1 MSEQKLTVYQKLQKV
16 LATGSV
22 QSLSTSSN
30 SYNIQQQHQPN
41 DIVDIA
47 RSPQEKD
54 FKILQAKQQKLMAR
68 QWYRAQQDI
77 NNQSLAGLNNVRL
90 MYRDVDLMDTMPE
103 IATAMDIVSEEA
115 CLSFDTEIKLLDGTI
130 KTIEDIYKDELKN
143 FWVYSVDE
151 NGKPKPS
158 LVQSAIYK
166 GKKEVYE
173 IVLDD
178 LTTIKCTPNHKW
190 LLSSNEWVE
199 TSDLKVGDSL
209 MSIYNKLDYKGY
221 EKIKSTIEDKF
232 THTHIIVAENI
243 HYDTKLSLINNNI
256 NKQKIV
262 VHHSSFNKLNNDP
275 NYLVYMYWN
284 EHQKLHCDLNKK
296 RWENEDFSNKMRAI
310 FSETVQRT
318 WKNKGD
324 VIKSKLKEVW
334 VKRKENL
341 SKEEIKKIYGRC
353 KENNGMFGVHRYG
366 KTNPHFDKSK
376 NQLTDVSENEIIETI
391 INNRERNVSKVIQE
405 KFNLS
410 PHSVRTLKTKLC
422 KKYNITEIQQLK
434 YIFLFPKLKKYC
446 QNNPN
451 VKNVDVYKHF
461 NITEIQLK
469 YFMNFFGYKTF
480 GDFKQQLFNHKVIS
494 IKKLN
499 RKIKVY
505 DLKNSSC
512 NKAFGVKCNNGLII
526 SHNCY
531 IGESGS
537 LINISS
543 GSERVKG
550 ILQDLFVNRLSVNT
564 TLPMLTRSM
573 IKYGNAFWLLHTD
586 AQLGVL
592 GWKELP
598 VYEIE
603 RYENGMDYP
612 YKSGY
617 AINNRNIDDHKD
629 ETRFVWLGQQ
639 QSTEYRNWQIAH
651 FRLLYDSS
659 MLPYGVS
666 FLHKARR
673 HYRMLSMMEDMMFIY
688 RLDRS
693 VERRV
698 FKINVG
704 AIDEADVPAYVQ
716 EIANNFKRTPIIDP
730 MTGQIDMRK
739 NIMPVWKKTPIP
751 LLDGR
756 TITIEDLAREYENG
770 KTNYVY
776 SIQDD
781 TLKVVPGKVVWC
793 GKNYTA
799 NNMIKIT
806 LDDDSF
812 MVMAPEHEVVM
823 RDGSKKRADKL
834 NVGESVMPFYV
845 NVDKTSPKRM
855 ERYEKIYNPNSGKYE
870 YTHRLI
876 ADEVIKGDNS
886 YNTVHHKDYNKY
898 NNEPT
903 NLLWCDFYEHHKMH
917 SEVAKMN
924 WSNAEK
930 RLRTSKKISESK
942 KKFYQEHPMSKEE
955 KNKRSETMKKLHQS
969 GKMPKSNPKG
979 VIKWAKSAEGRK
991 MSSMTSKKN
1000 KIYERFF
1007 LPYNNSPLHTE
1018 HNAIRSLA
1026 MTEFWKD
1033 NERSKVA
1040 KDKMTIKFDNF
1051 IWDELRN
1058 AILKGIIYN
1067 RKTMLEYINVILIEH
1082 LLDINTNE
1090 RLHKKQKISRNVLQ
1104 TRLSEKGFNTITSYI
1119 SSIKKNHKIK
1129 KIEIIGGD
1137 DVYCMTVVGLNGE
1150 EDRHNFALRTF
1161 NQDESWNE
1169 NGCFVS
1175 NCQTNDYF
1183 IPVREDGAA
1192 SPIENLAAGQNLTA
1206 MDDIKYVQNKI
1217 VTALRVPKSFLN
1229 FEEAAGD
1236 GKNLSLLDVR
1246 FMRTVNRIQQ
1256 ALLLELNKIATIH
1269 LLMLGFTDDLT
1280 NFTLEMANPSSQAE
1294 MLELE
1299 NLAKKVTTA
1308 KDAVSDPGGGMPLAS
1323 MTWAWRHIFK
1333 WSDKE
1338 IQQNLEEIRLETALA
1353 AELQKTMQIIKKTHL
1368 FDPVDNIYGEPG
1380 ADYSDNGNQMDDE
1393 DGGMGGG
1400 SGMGGGMPMGGDMDF
1415 GDDMDGVEMGAE
1427 GDMDMDAAVGED
1439 AAINGQEPPMGDA
1452 EGGGAPNLGEMV
1464 TNSLK
1469 KKTLNEIIKRKEHL
1483 QSQRKKNQESVFER
1497 YMRTITKGSKDKK
1510 PQPRQIYDKA
1520 FFMNEELNDMVSKL
1534 IKIKPTSL
1542 ND

>member
-16 LATGSV
+16 LAAGSV
-22 QSLSTSSN
+22 QSLSSSSN

-77 NNQSLAGLNNVRL
+77 NNQSLAGLNDVRL
-90 MYRDVDLMDTMPE
+90 MLRDVDLMDTMPE

-115 CLSFDTEIKLLDGTI
+115 
-130 KTIEDIYKDELKN
+130 
-143 FWVYSVDE
+143 
-151 NGKPKPS
+151 
-158 LVQSAIYK
+158 
-166 GKKEVYE
+166 
-173 IVLDD
+173 
-178 LTTIKCTPNHKW
+178 
-190 LLSSNEWVE
+190 
-199 TSDLKVGDSL
+199 
-209 MSIYNKLDYKGY
+209 
-221 EKIKSTIEDKF
+221 
-232 THTHIIVAENI
+232 
-243 HYDTKLSLINNNI
+243 
-256 NKQKIV
+256 
-262 VHHSSFNKLNNDP
+262 
-275 NYLVYMYWN
+275 
-284 EHQKLHCDLNKK
+284 
-296 RWENEDFSNKMRAI
+296 
-310 FSETVQRT
+310 
-318 WKNKGD
+318 
-324 VIKSKLKEVW
+324 
-334 VKRKENL
+334 
-341 SKEEIKKIYGRC
+341 
-353 KENNGMFGVHRYG
+353 
-366 KTNPHFDKSK
+366 
-376 NQLTDVSENEIIETI
+376 
-391 INNRERNVSKVIQE
+391 
-405 KFNLS
+405 
-410 PHSVRTLKTKLC
+410 
-422 KKYNITEIQQLK
+422 
-434 YIFLFPKLKKYC
+434 
-446 QNNPN
+446 
-451 VKNVDVYKHF
+451 
-461 NITEIQLK
+461 
-469 YFMNFFGYKTF
+469 
-480 GDFKQQLFNHKVIS
+480 
-494 IKKLN
+494 
-499 RKIKVY
+499 
-505 DLKNSSC
+505 
-512 NKAFGVKCNNGLII
+512 
-526 SHNCY
+526 CY

-573 IKYGNAFWLLHTD
+573 VKYGNAFWLLHTD
-586 AQLGVL
+586 AELGVV

-617 AINNRNIDDHKD
+617 AINNRNIDEHKD

-639 QSTEYRNWQIAH
+639 QATEYRNWQIAH

-739 NIMPVWKKTPIP
+739 NIM
-751 LLDGR
+751 
-756 TITIEDLAREYENG
+756 
-770 KTNYVY
+770 
-776 SIQDD
+776 S
-781 TLKVVPGKVVWC
+781 
-793 GKNYTA
+793 
-799 NNMIKIT
+799 
-806 LDDDSF
+806 
-812 MVMAPEHEVVM
+812 
-823 RDGSKKRADKL
+823 
-834 NVGESVMPFYV
+834 
-845 NVDKTSPKRM
+845 
-855 ERYEKIYNPNSGKYE
+855 
-870 YTHRLI
+870 
-876 ADEVIKGDNS
+876 
-886 YNTVHHKDYNKY
+886 
-898 NNEPT
+898 
-903 NLLWCDFYEHHKMH
+903 
-917 SEVAKMN
+917 
-924 WSNAEK
+924 
-930 RLRTSKKISESK
+930 
-942 KKFYQEHPMSKEE
+942 
-955 KNKRSETMKKLHQS
+955 
-969 GKMPKSNPKG
+969 
-979 VIKWAKSAEGRK
+979 
-991 MSSMTSKKN
+991 
-1000 KIYERFF
+1000 
-1007 LPYNNSPLHTE
+1007 
-1018 HNAIRSLA
+1018 
-1026 MTEFWKD
+1026 
-1033 NERSKVA
+1033 
-1040 KDKMTIKFDNF
+1040 
-1051 IWDELRN
+1051 
-1058 AILKGIIYN
+1058 
-1067 RKTMLEYINVILIEH
+1067 
-1082 LLDINTNE
+1082 
-1090 RLHKKQKISRNVLQ
+1090 
-1104 TRLSEKGFNTITSYI
+1104 
-1119 SSIKKNHKIK
+1119 
-1129 KIEIIGGD
+1129 
-1137 DVYCMTVVGLNGE
+1137 
-1150 EDRHNFALRTF
+1150 
-1161 NQDESWNE
+1161 
-1169 NGCFVS
+1169 
-1175 NCQTNDYF
+1175 QTNDYF

-1280 NFTLEMANPSSQAE
+1280 NFTLEMENPSSQAE

-1380 ADYSDNGNQMDDE
+1380 AEYSDNSGQMNDE

-1415 GDDMDGVEMGAE
+1415 GDDMDGAEMGAE
-1427 GDMDMDAAVGED
+1427 GDMGMDAAVGED

-1452 EGGGAPNLGEMV
+1452 DGGGAPNLGEMV
-1464 TNSLK
+1464 TKSLK

-1497 YMRTITKGSKDKK
+1497 YMRTITKGSKDNKS
-1510 PQPRQIYDKA
+1510 QPRQIYDKA
-1520 FFMNEELNDMVSKL
+1520 FFMNEEMNDMVSKL
-1534 IKIKPTSL
+1534 MKIKPTSL

>member
-1 MSEQKLTVYQKLQKV
+1 MAEQKLTVYQKLQKV

-22 QSLSTSSN
+22 QSLTPSSN
-30 SYNIQQQHQPN
+30 TYNIHQQRQSN
-41 DIVDIA
+41 DVVDIA
-47 RSPQEKD
+47 RSPQEKE
-54 FKILQAKQQKLMAR
+54 FKILQAKQQKMLAR

-77 NNQSLAGLNNVRL
+77 NNQSLAGLNDVRL

-103 IATAMDIVSEEA
+103 IGTALDIVSEEA
-115 CLSFDTEIKLLDGTI
+115 
-130 KTIEDIYKDELKN
+130 N
-143 FWVYSVDE
+143 
-151 NGKPKPS
+151 
-158 LVQSAIYK
+158 
-166 GKKEVYE
+166 
-173 IVLDD
+173 
-178 LTTIKCTPNHKW
+178 
-190 LLSSNEWVE
+190 
-199 TSDLKVGDSL
+199 
-209 MSIYNKLDYKGY
+209 
-221 EKIKSTIEDKF
+221 
-232 THTHIIVAENI
+232 
-243 HYDTKLSLINNNI
+243 
-256 NKQKIV
+256 
-262 VHHSSFNKLNNDP
+262 
-275 NYLVYMYWN
+275 
-284 EHQKLHCDLNKK
+284 
-296 RWENEDFSNKMRAI
+296 
-310 FSETVQRT
+310 
-318 WKNKGD
+318 
-324 VIKSKLKEVW
+324 
-334 VKRKENL
+334 
-341 SKEEIKKIYGRC
+341 
-353 KENNGMFGVHRYG
+353 
-366 KTNPHFDKSK
+366 
-376 NQLTDVSENEIIETI
+376 
-391 INNRERNVSKVIQE
+391 
-405 KFNLS
+405 
-410 PHSVRTLKTKLC
+410 
-422 KKYNITEIQQLK
+422 
-434 YIFLFPKLKKYC
+434 
-446 QNNPN
+446 
-451 VKNVDVYKHF
+451 
-461 NITEIQLK
+461 
-469 YFMNFFGYKTF
+469 
-480 GDFKQQLFNHKVIS
+480 
-494 IKKLN
+494 
-499 RKIKVY
+499 
-505 DLKNSSC
+505 
-512 NKAFGVKCNNGLII
+512 
-526 SHNCY
+526 Y

-537 LINISS
+537 LINVSS

-550 ILQDLFVNRLSVNT
+550 ILQDLFVNRLSINT
-564 TLPMLTRSM
+564 TLPMLTRTM

-603 RYENGMDYP
+603 RYENGMDCP
-612 YKSGY
+612 YTNGY
-617 AINNRNIDDHKD
+617 TPRSNDVDSHRD
-629 ETRFVWLGQQ
+629 ETRFVWVGQQ
-639 QSTEYRNWQIAH
+639 QATEYRNWQIAH

-673 HYRMLSMMEDMMFIY
+673 HFRMLSMMEDMMFIY

-693 VERRV
+693 IERRV

-716 EIANNFKRTPIIDP
+716 QIADNFKRTPIIDP
-730 MTGQIDMRK
+730 MTGQIDLRK

-756 TITIEDLAREYENG
+756 TITIEDLAIEYENG

-781 TLKVVPGKVVWC
+781 TLKIVPGKVVWC

-799 NNMIKIT
+799 NNMVKIT

-855 ERYEKIYNPNSGKYE
+855 EHYEKIYNPNSGKYE

-991 MSSMTSKKN
+991 ISSITSKKN

-1018 HNAIRSLA
+1018 HNTIRSIA

-1033 NERSKVA
+1033 NEHSKVA

-1280 NFTLEMANPSSQAE
+1280 NFTLDMANPSSQAE

-1308 KDAVSDPGGGMPLAS
+1308 KDAVSDPGGGMPLTS

-1338 IQQNLEEIRLETALA
+1338 IQQNLEELRLETALA
-1353 AELQKTMQIIKKTHL
+1353 AELQQTMQIIKRTRL

-1380 ADYSDNGNQMDDE
+1380 ADYSGGGNQGGEDD
-1393 DGGMGGG
+1393 GMGGG
-1400 SGMGGGMPMGGDMDF
+1400 AGGGGGIPMGGDMDF
-1415 GDDMDGVEMGAE
+1415 GDDAGDDAMGDE
-1427 GDMDMDAAVGED
+1427 GEMDMDAAAGED
-1439 AAINGQEPPMGDA
+1439 AAMGGPEPPMGD

-1464 TNSLK
+1464 TKSLK
-1469 KKTLNEIIKRKEHL
+1469 KKTLNEIQRRKTELLKRSSDRQADL
-1483 QSQRKKNQESVFER
+1483 IER
-1497 YMRTITKGSKDKK
+1497 YMKTISKPLKEEIQQTT
-1510 PQPRQIYDKA
+1510 PIYDKA
-1520 FFMNEELNDMVSKL
+1520 FFMNEEMNDMVSKL
-1534 IKIKPTSL
+1534 TLIKPSNL

>member
-22 QSLSTSSN
+22 QSLSSSSN

-77 NNQSLAGLNNVRL
+77 NNQSLAGLNDVRL

-115 CLSFDTEIKLLDGTI
+115 
-130 KTIEDIYKDELKN
+130 
-143 FWVYSVDE
+143 
-151 NGKPKPS
+151 
-158 LVQSAIYK
+158 
-166 GKKEVYE
+166 
-173 IVLDD
+173 
-178 LTTIKCTPNHKW
+178 
-190 LLSSNEWVE
+190 
-199 TSDLKVGDSL
+199 
-209 MSIYNKLDYKGY
+209 
-221 EKIKSTIEDKF
+221 
-232 THTHIIVAENI
+232 
-243 HYDTKLSLINNNI
+243 
-256 NKQKIV
+256 
-262 VHHSSFNKLNNDP
+262 
-275 NYLVYMYWN
+275 
-284 EHQKLHCDLNKK
+284 
-296 RWENEDFSNKMRAI
+296 
-310 FSETVQRT
+310 
-318 WKNKGD
+318 
-324 VIKSKLKEVW
+324 
-334 VKRKENL
+334 
-341 SKEEIKKIYGRC
+341 
-353 KENNGMFGVHRYG
+353 
-366 KTNPHFDKSK
+366 
-376 NQLTDVSENEIIETI
+376 
-391 INNRERNVSKVIQE
+391 
-405 KFNLS
+405 
-410 PHSVRTLKTKLC
+410 
-422 KKYNITEIQQLK
+422 
-434 YIFLFPKLKKYC
+434 
-446 QNNPN
+446 
-451 VKNVDVYKHF
+451 
-461 NITEIQLK
+461 
-469 YFMNFFGYKTF
+469 
-480 GDFKQQLFNHKVIS
+480 
-494 IKKLN
+494 
-499 RKIKVY
+499 
-505 DLKNSSC
+505 
-512 NKAFGVKCNNGLII
+512 
-526 SHNCY
+526 CY

-617 AINNRNIDDHKD
+617 AINNRNIDEHKD

-639 QSTEYRNWQIAH
+639 QATEYRNWQIAH

-716 EIANNFKRTPIIDP
+716 QIANNFKRTPIIDP

-739 NIMPVWKKTPIP
+739 NIM
-751 LLDGR
+751 
-756 TITIEDLAREYENG
+756 
-770 KTNYVY
+770 
-776 SIQDD
+776 S
-781 TLKVVPGKVVWC
+781 
-793 GKNYTA
+793 
-799 NNMIKIT
+799 
-806 LDDDSF
+806 
-812 MVMAPEHEVVM
+812 
-823 RDGSKKRADKL
+823 
-834 NVGESVMPFYV
+834 
-845 NVDKTSPKRM
+845 
-855 ERYEKIYNPNSGKYE
+855 
-870 YTHRLI
+870 
-876 ADEVIKGDNS
+876 
-886 YNTVHHKDYNKY
+886 
-898 NNEPT
+898 
-903 NLLWCDFYEHHKMH
+903 
-917 SEVAKMN
+917 
-924 WSNAEK
+924 
-930 RLRTSKKISESK
+930 
-942 KKFYQEHPMSKEE
+942 
-955 KNKRSETMKKLHQS
+955 
-969 GKMPKSNPKG
+969 
-979 VIKWAKSAEGRK
+979 
-991 MSSMTSKKN
+991 
-1000 KIYERFF
+1000 
-1007 LPYNNSPLHTE
+1007 
-1018 HNAIRSLA
+1018 
-1026 MTEFWKD
+1026 
-1033 NERSKVA
+1033 
-1040 KDKMTIKFDNF
+1040 
-1051 IWDELRN
+1051 
-1058 AILKGIIYN
+1058 
-1067 RKTMLEYINVILIEH
+1067 
-1082 LLDINTNE
+1082 
-1090 RLHKKQKISRNVLQ
+1090 
-1104 TRLSEKGFNTITSYI
+1104 
-1119 SSIKKNHKIK
+1119 
-1129 KIEIIGGD
+1129 
-1137 DVYCMTVVGLNGE
+1137 
-1150 EDRHNFALRTF
+1150 
-1161 NQDESWNE
+1161 
-1169 NGCFVS
+1169 
-1175 NCQTNDYF
+1175 QTNDYF

-1299 NLAKKVTTA
+1299 NLAKKITTA

-1380 ADYSDNGNQMDDE
+1380 AEYSDNSNQMDDD

-1400 SGMGGGMPMGGDMDF
+1400 SGMGGGMSMGGDMDF
-1415 GDDMDGVEMGAE
+1415 GDDMDGAEMGDE
-1427 GDMDMDAAVGED
+1427 GDMGMDDAVGED

-1452 EGGGAPNLGEMV
+1452 DGGGAPNLGEMV
-1464 TNSLK
+1464 TKSLK
-1469 KKTLNEIIKRKEHL
+1469 KKTLNEIIKRKEYL
-1483 QSQRKKNQESVFER
+1483 QSQRRKNQINIFER
-1497 YMRTITKGSKDKK
+1497 YMKTITKGSNEKK

>member
-16 LATGSV
+16 LAAGSV
-22 QSLSTSSN
+22 QSLSSSSN
-30 SYNIQQQHQPN
+30 SYNIQQHQPN

-77 NNQSLAGLNNVRL
+77 NNQSLAGLNDVRL
-90 MYRDVDLMDTMPE
+90 MLRDSDLMDTMPE

-158 LVQSAIYK
+158 LVQCAIYK
-166 GKKEVYE
+166 GEKEVYE

-232 THTHIIVAENI
+232 THTHI
-243 HYDTKLSLINNNI
+243 
-256 NKQKIV
+256 
-262 VHHSSFNKLNNDP
+262 
-275 NYLVYMYWN
+275 
-284 EHQKLHCDLNKK
+284 
-296 RWENEDFSNKMRAI
+296 
-310 FSETVQRT
+310 
-318 WKNKGD
+318 
-324 VIKSKLKEVW
+324 
-334 VKRKENL
+334 
-341 SKEEIKKIYGRC
+341 
-353 KENNGMFGVHRYG
+353 
-366 KTNPHFDKSK
+366 
-376 NQLTDVSENEIIETI
+376 
-391 INNRERNVSKVIQE
+391 
-405 KFNLS
+405 
-410 PHSVRTLKTKLC
+410 
-422 KKYNITEIQQLK
+422 
-434 YIFLFPKLKKYC
+434 
-446 QNNPN
+446 
-451 VKNVDVYKHF
+451 
-461 NITEIQLK
+461 
-469 YFMNFFGYKTF
+469 
-480 GDFKQQLFNHKVIS
+480 QLFNHKIIS
-494 IKKLN
+494 IKELN
-499 RKIKVY
+499 IKIKVY

-586 AQLGVL
+586 AELGVV

-617 AINNRNIDDHKD
+617 AINNRNIDEHKD

-639 QSTEYRNWQIAH
+639 QATEYRNWQIAH

-799 NNMIKIT
+799 NNMVKIT

-991 MSSMTSKKN
+991 MSSITSKKN

-1280 NFTLEMANPSSQAE
+1280 NFTLEMENPSSQAE

-1338 IQQNLEEIRLETALA
+1338 IQQNLEEMRLETALA

-1380 ADYSDNGNQMDDE
+1380 AEYSDNSGQMDDE

-1415 GDDMDGVEMGAE
+1415 GDDMDGAEMGAE
-1427 GDMDMDAAVGED
+1427 GDMGMDAAVGED

-1452 EGGGAPNLGEMV
+1452 DGGGPPNLGEMV
-1464 TNSLK
+1464 TKSLK

-1483 QSQRKKNQESVFER
+1483 QSQRKKNQESIFER

-1510 PQPRQIYDKA
+1510 SQPRQIYDKA

-1534 IKIKPTSL
+1534 MKIKPTSL

>member
-22 QSLSTSSN
+22 QSLSSSSN

-77 NNQSLAGLNNVRL
+77 NNQSLAGLNDVRL
-90 MYRDVDLMDTMPE
+90 MLRDVDLMDTMPE

-115 CLSFDTEIKLLDGTI
+115 
-130 KTIEDIYKDELKN
+130 
-143 FWVYSVDE
+143 
-151 NGKPKPS
+151 
-158 LVQSAIYK
+158 
-166 GKKEVYE
+166 
-173 IVLDD
+173 
-178 LTTIKCTPNHKW
+178 
-190 LLSSNEWVE
+190 
-199 TSDLKVGDSL
+199 
-209 MSIYNKLDYKGY
+209 
-221 EKIKSTIEDKF
+221 
-232 THTHIIVAENI
+232 
-243 HYDTKLSLINNNI
+243 
-256 NKQKIV
+256 
-262 VHHSSFNKLNNDP
+262 
-275 NYLVYMYWN
+275 
-284 EHQKLHCDLNKK
+284 
-296 RWENEDFSNKMRAI
+296 
-310 FSETVQRT
+310 
-318 WKNKGD
+318 
-324 VIKSKLKEVW
+324 
-334 VKRKENL
+334 
-341 SKEEIKKIYGRC
+341 
-353 KENNGMFGVHRYG
+353 
-366 KTNPHFDKSK
+366 
-376 NQLTDVSENEIIETI
+376 
-391 INNRERNVSKVIQE
+391 
-405 KFNLS
+405 
-410 PHSVRTLKTKLC
+410 
-422 KKYNITEIQQLK
+422 
-434 YIFLFPKLKKYC
+434 
-446 QNNPN
+446 
-451 VKNVDVYKHF
+451 
-461 NITEIQLK
+461 
-469 YFMNFFGYKTF
+469 
-480 GDFKQQLFNHKVIS
+480 
-494 IKKLN
+494 
-499 RKIKVY
+499 
-505 DLKNSSC
+505 
-512 NKAFGVKCNNGLII
+512 
-526 SHNCY
+526 CY

-586 AQLGVL
+586 AELGVV

-617 AINNRNIDDHKD
+617 AINNRNIDEHKD

-639 QSTEYRNWQIAH
+639 QATEYRNWQIAH

-739 NIMPVWKKTPIP
+739 NIM
-751 LLDGR
+751 
-756 TITIEDLAREYENG
+756 
-770 KTNYVY
+770 
-776 SIQDD
+776 S
-781 TLKVVPGKVVWC
+781 
-793 GKNYTA
+793 
-799 NNMIKIT
+799 
-806 LDDDSF
+806 
-812 MVMAPEHEVVM
+812 
-823 RDGSKKRADKL
+823 
-834 NVGESVMPFYV
+834 
-845 NVDKTSPKRM
+845 
-855 ERYEKIYNPNSGKYE
+855 
-870 YTHRLI
+870 
-876 ADEVIKGDNS
+876 
-886 YNTVHHKDYNKY
+886 
-898 NNEPT
+898 
-903 NLLWCDFYEHHKMH
+903 
-917 SEVAKMN
+917 
-924 WSNAEK
+924 
-930 RLRTSKKISESK
+930 
-942 KKFYQEHPMSKEE
+942 
-955 KNKRSETMKKLHQS
+955 
-969 GKMPKSNPKG
+969 
-979 VIKWAKSAEGRK
+979 
-991 MSSMTSKKN
+991 
-1000 KIYERFF
+1000 
-1007 LPYNNSPLHTE
+1007 
-1018 HNAIRSLA
+1018 
-1026 MTEFWKD
+1026 
-1033 NERSKVA
+1033 
-1040 KDKMTIKFDNF
+1040 
-1051 IWDELRN
+1051 
-1058 AILKGIIYN
+1058 
-1067 RKTMLEYINVILIEH
+1067 
-1082 LLDINTNE
+1082 
-1090 RLHKKQKISRNVLQ
+1090 
-1104 TRLSEKGFNTITSYI
+1104 
-1119 SSIKKNHKIK
+1119 
-1129 KIEIIGGD
+1129 
-1137 DVYCMTVVGLNGE
+1137 
-1150 EDRHNFALRTF
+1150 
-1161 NQDESWNE
+1161 
-1169 NGCFVS
+1169 
-1175 NCQTNDYF
+1175 QTNDYF

-1280 NFTLEMANPSSQAE
+1280 NFTLEMENPSSQAE

-1380 ADYSDNGNQMDDE
+1380 AEYSDNSGQMDDE

-1415 GDDMDGVEMGAE
+1415 GDDMDGAEMGAE
-1427 GDMDMDAAVGED
+1427 GDMGMDAAVGED

-1452 EGGGAPNLGEMV
+1452 DGGGPPNLGEMV
-1464 TNSLK
+1464 TKSLK

-1510 PQPRQIYDKA
+1510 SQPRQIYDKA

-1534 IKIKPTSL
+1534 MKIKPTSL

>member
-30 SYNIQQQHQPN
+30 SYNIHQQHQPN
-41 DIVDIA
+41 DIVDIV

-77 NNQSLAGLNNVRL
+77 NNQSLAGLNVVRL

-115 CLSFDTEIKLLDGTI
+115 
-130 KTIEDIYKDELKN
+130 
-143 FWVYSVDE
+143 
-151 NGKPKPS
+151 
-158 LVQSAIYK
+158 
-166 GKKEVYE
+166 
-173 IVLDD
+173 
-178 LTTIKCTPNHKW
+178 
-190 LLSSNEWVE
+190 
-199 TSDLKVGDSL
+199 
-209 MSIYNKLDYKGY
+209 
-221 EKIKSTIEDKF
+221 
-232 THTHIIVAENI
+232 
-243 HYDTKLSLINNNI
+243 
-256 NKQKIV
+256 
-262 VHHSSFNKLNNDP
+262 
-275 NYLVYMYWN
+275 
-284 EHQKLHCDLNKK
+284 
-296 RWENEDFSNKMRAI
+296 
-310 FSETVQRT
+310 
-318 WKNKGD
+318 
-324 VIKSKLKEVW
+324 
-334 VKRKENL
+334 
-341 SKEEIKKIYGRC
+341 
-353 KENNGMFGVHRYG
+353 
-366 KTNPHFDKSK
+366 
-376 NQLTDVSENEIIETI
+376 
-391 INNRERNVSKVIQE
+391 
-405 KFNLS
+405 
-410 PHSVRTLKTKLC
+410 
-422 KKYNITEIQQLK
+422 
-434 YIFLFPKLKKYC
+434 
-446 QNNPN
+446 
-451 VKNVDVYKHF
+451 
-461 NITEIQLK
+461 
-469 YFMNFFGYKTF
+469 
-480 GDFKQQLFNHKVIS
+480 
-494 IKKLN
+494 
-499 RKIKVY
+499 
-505 DLKNSSC
+505 
-512 NKAFGVKCNNGLII
+512 
-526 SHNCY
+526 CY

-603 RYENGMDYP
+603 RYENGMNCP
-612 YKSGY
+612 YTNGYTISG
-617 AINNRNIDDHKD
+617 NRNVDDHKD

-639 QSTEYRNWQIAH
+639 QATEYRNWQIAH

-799 NNMIKIT
+799 NNMVKIT

-823 RDGSKKRADKL
+823 RDGSKKRANKL
-834 NVGESVMPFYV
+834 NVGESVMPFYA
-845 NVDKTSPKRM
+845 NMDKTSPKRI
-855 ERYEKIYNPNSGKYE
+855 EHYE
-870 YTHRLI
+870 
-876 ADEVIKGDNS
+876 
-886 YNTVHHKDYNKY
+886 
-898 NNEPT
+898 
-903 NLLWCDFYEHHKMH
+903 
-917 SEVAKMN
+917 
-924 WSNAEK
+924 
-930 RLRTSKKISESK
+930 KISES
-942 KKFYQEHPMSKEE
+942 
-955 KNKRSETMKKLHQS
+955 
-969 GKMPKSNPKG
+969 
-979 VIKWAKSAEGRK
+979 
-991 MSSMTSKKN
+991 
-1000 KIYERFF
+1000 
-1007 LPYNNSPLHTE
+1007 
-1018 HNAIRSLA
+1018 
-1026 MTEFWKD
+1026 
-1033 NERSKVA
+1033 
-1040 KDKMTIKFDNF
+1040 
-1051 IWDELRN
+1051 
-1058 AILKGIIYN
+1058 
-1067 RKTMLEYINVILIEH
+1067 
-1082 LLDINTNE
+1082 
-1090 RLHKKQKISRNVLQ
+1090 
-1104 TRLSEKGFNTITSYI
+1104 
-1119 SSIKKNHKIK
+1119 KKNHKIK

-1183 IPVREDGAA
+1183 IPVREDGAP

-1229 FEEAAGD
+1229 FEETTGD

-1427 GDMDMDAAVGED
+1427 GDMGMDTAVGED

>member
-30 SYNIQQQHQPN
+30 SYNIHQQHQPN

-77 NNQSLAGLNNVRL
+77 NNQSLAGLNVVRL
-90 MYRDVDLMDTMPE
+90 MYKDVDLMDTMPE

-115 CLSFDTEIKLLDGTI
+115 
-130 KTIEDIYKDELKN
+130 
-143 FWVYSVDE
+143 
-151 NGKPKPS
+151 
-158 LVQSAIYK
+158 
-166 GKKEVYE
+166 
-173 IVLDD
+173 
-178 LTTIKCTPNHKW
+178 
-190 LLSSNEWVE
+190 
-199 TSDLKVGDSL
+199 
-209 MSIYNKLDYKGY
+209 
-221 EKIKSTIEDKF
+221 
-232 THTHIIVAENI
+232 
-243 HYDTKLSLINNNI
+243 
-256 NKQKIV
+256 
-262 VHHSSFNKLNNDP
+262 
-275 NYLVYMYWN
+275 
-284 EHQKLHCDLNKK
+284 
-296 RWENEDFSNKMRAI
+296 
-310 FSETVQRT
+310 
-318 WKNKGD
+318 
-324 VIKSKLKEVW
+324 
-334 VKRKENL
+334 
-341 SKEEIKKIYGRC
+341 
-353 KENNGMFGVHRYG
+353 
-366 KTNPHFDKSK
+366 
-376 NQLTDVSENEIIETI
+376 
-391 INNRERNVSKVIQE
+391 
-405 KFNLS
+405 
-410 PHSVRTLKTKLC
+410 
-422 KKYNITEIQQLK
+422 
-434 YIFLFPKLKKYC
+434 
-446 QNNPN
+446 
-451 VKNVDVYKHF
+451 
-461 NITEIQLK
+461 
-469 YFMNFFGYKTF
+469 
-480 GDFKQQLFNHKVIS
+480 
-494 IKKLN
+494 
-499 RKIKVY
+499 
-505 DLKNSSC
+505 
-512 NKAFGVKCNNGLII
+512 
-526 SHNCY
+526 CY

-603 RYENGMDYP
+603 RYENGMNCP
-612 YKSGY
+612 YTNGYTISG
-617 AINNRNIDDHKD
+617 NRNVDDHKD

-639 QSTEYRNWQIAH
+639 QATEYRNWQIAH

-799 NNMIKIT
+799 NNMVKIT

-834 NVGESVMPFYV
+834 NVGESVMPFY
-845 NVDKTSPKRM
+845 KTSPKRM
-855 ERYEKIYNPNSGKYE
+855 EHYE
-870 YTHRLI
+870 
-876 ADEVIKGDNS
+876 
-886 YNTVHHKDYNKY
+886 
-898 NNEPT
+898 
-903 NLLWCDFYEHHKMH
+903 
-917 SEVAKMN
+917 
-924 WSNAEK
+924 
-930 RLRTSKKISESK
+930 KISES
-942 KKFYQEHPMSKEE
+942 
-955 KNKRSETMKKLHQS
+955 
-969 GKMPKSNPKG
+969 
-979 VIKWAKSAEGRK
+979 
-991 MSSMTSKKN
+991 
-1000 KIYERFF
+1000 
-1007 LPYNNSPLHTE
+1007 
-1018 HNAIRSLA
+1018 
-1026 MTEFWKD
+1026 
-1033 NERSKVA
+1033 
-1040 KDKMTIKFDNF
+1040 
-1051 IWDELRN
+1051 
-1058 AILKGIIYN
+1058 
-1067 RKTMLEYINVILIEH
+1067 
-1082 LLDINTNE
+1082 
-1090 RLHKKQKISRNVLQ
+1090 
-1104 TRLSEKGFNTITSYI
+1104 
-1119 SSIKKNHKIK
+1119 KKNHKIK

-1229 FEEAAGD
+1229 FEETTGD

-1427 GDMDMDAAVGED
+1427 GDMGMDAAVGED